1 MTIQADLSP
10 PSRNL
15 WPSRPGKRRLGMWVD
30 GLFRLL
36 CQAAALLVLVLAVL
50 VTAVLAWKSWLA
62 IRTIGISFLTS
73 MTWDPEPSHRRFGA
87 LAFVYGTVATSV
99 IAMVIAVPLGV
110 GTATCLSE
118 VAPGWLR
125 RVCSPLVEMLAAV
138 PSVVYGFWGLFV
150 VAPALQRLITGLG
163 GPNQGGVGILSAG
176 FVLSIMVVPYVA
188 SISFD
193 VLRAVPRSQRE
204 AGLALGATRWQ
215 TIRSLVLPYAWPG
228 ILGGC
233 FIALGRALG
242 ETMAVTMLIGNRP
255 DISLSPFA
263 MGNSIASVIA
273 NEFTEATYDLYLS
286 ALVEL
291 GLVLL
296 LVSMAVNSLARLLI
310 WRVSGGGS
318 GRSLFVWN
326 FLFRERTPMAPTA
339 TEVAEESSPASG
351 LPTPE
356 APRAAV
362 AKPHSSTR
370 SPVLWPASHHGN
382 AVRVDWLMTG
392 VLELCLVITVVPL
405 FLILGYLIYRGVGA
419 LNWSF
424 FVNLPA
430 PVGQAG
436 GGMANALYGSLLLVG
451 LATLF
456 AVPVGLFAAIY
467 LAEYRSILLGPA
479 VRFIGEL
486 LGGVPSIVIGIFAY
500 AVVVKPMGHFS
511 GWAGGFALGVMM
523 IPIFMRVAEEA
534 LRMVPRTIRDVG
546 YALGASRWQVVMGI
560 VVPATLP
567 ALITALL
574 LAIARV
580 AGETAP
586 LLLTASSNQFW
597 PSSPGDFTPSLP
609 VYIFT
614 YAVSPY
620 EDWHRQ
626 AWAAALVLVVA
637 VMLLNFGVRMLGGK
651 RSLAADRD
659 D

>member
-1 MTIQADLSP
+1 MTTQAALAP

-15 WPSRPGKRRLGMWVD
+15 WPSRQGQRRLGKWVN

-36 CQAAALLVLVLAVL
+36 CQGAALLVVVLAVL
-50 VTAVLAWKSWLA
+50 LTAVLAWKSWLA

-176 FVLSIMVVPYVA
+176 FVLSIMIVPYVA

-193 VLRAVPRSQRE
+193 ALRAVPRSQRE

-263 MGNSIASVIA
+263 MGNSVASVIA

-291 GLVLL
+291 GLVLM
-296 LVSMAVNSLARLLI
+296 LVSMAINSLARLLI
-310 WRVSGGGS
+310 WRVNGGGRA
-318 GRSLFVWN
+318 GRS
-326 FLFRERTPMAPTA
+326 
-339 TEVAEESSPASG
+339 SSGIFSASGPRRRPPRPPRRSPRNQHPHPASSRRM
-351 LPTPE
+351 LPEP
-356 APRAAV
+356 
-362 AKPHSSTR
+362 R
-370 SPVLWPASHHGN
+370 SPNRISRPHHPSYGPHPT
-382 AVRVDWLMTG
+382 TG
-392 VLELCLVITVVPL
+392 TP
-405 FLILGYLIYRGVGA
+405 FG
-419 LNWSF
+419 
-424 FVNLPA
+424 
-430 PVGQAG
+430 
-436 GGMANALYGSLLLVG
+436 
-451 LATLF
+451 
-456 AVPVGLFAAIY
+456 
-467 LAEYRSILLGPA
+467 
-479 VRFIGEL
+479 
-486 LGGVPSIVIGIFAY
+486 
-500 AVVVKPMGHFS
+500 
-511 GWAGGFALGVMM
+511 
-523 IPIFMRVAEEA
+523 
-534 LRMVPRTIRDVG
+534 RTG
-546 YALGASRWQVVMGI
+546 
-560 VVPATLP
+560 
-567 ALITALL
+567 
-574 LAIARV
+574 
-580 AGETAP
+580 
-586 LLLTASSNQFW
+586 
-597 PSSPGDFTPSLP
+597 
-609 VYIFT
+609 
-614 YAVSPY
+614 
-620 EDWHRQ
+620 
-626 AWAAALVLVVA
+626 
-637 VMLLNFGVRMLGGK
+637 
-651 RSLAADRD
+651 
-659 D
+659 